1 MFASPLDR
9 ARLVELI
16 EAGLLGIERFRQ
28 RVVQDP
34 QFPSRF
40 YWQEAPEVDLNYH
53 LQQATLPAPGDQAA
67 LQTFVSQLA
76 GTQLD
81 FSRPL
86 WQFHLVE
93 QYGPGSAL
101 ICRLHHAIADGVAL
115 VLALL
120 SLAEL
125 QPDGAGP
132 AAELQPLDGPGSVAA
147 QAGQAAAKPRSRLG
161 TGARAGRWLVR
172 GGRSLLRPR
181 RTARKVRSRAAD
193 LLSVGGTAAATLG
206 SLLLYDAEPQTPL
219 RGKMTGHKVAAWSV
233 LIPLPDVK
241 LIGRR
246 LGGTVNDVLITAL
259 TGALRRYLL
268 DRGVVLSGSGLRAA
282 VPVNMRSA
290 RAEPKLN
297 NDIGIVFLPLP
308 TDESDPLASLATVRR
323 GMHGIKAS
331 LEPMVTKGLL
341 QILGAAPR
349 ELQDALFSILGS
361 KATALITNVAGP
373 GQPIYLAGSRLESLI
388 FWVPQSGG
396 VGLGVSILSY
406 AGQVR
411 LGVLVDQEL
420 VPDPEA
426 MVAGFEQEVKA
437 LLDIAAGRPE
447 PATVKGMLATL
458 DRTLASM
465 DAVLDNGRT
474 DKRTTDRCQ
483 AMTRANQQCKNP
495 ALPNSTFCRLHDHL
509 GIPEQGRTAR
519 VDTNLD
525 NEGQTEEVDG

>member
-147 QAGQAAAKPRSRLG
+147 QPGMAAAKPSSRLG

-308 TDESDPLASLATVRR
+308 TDESDPLASLAAVRR